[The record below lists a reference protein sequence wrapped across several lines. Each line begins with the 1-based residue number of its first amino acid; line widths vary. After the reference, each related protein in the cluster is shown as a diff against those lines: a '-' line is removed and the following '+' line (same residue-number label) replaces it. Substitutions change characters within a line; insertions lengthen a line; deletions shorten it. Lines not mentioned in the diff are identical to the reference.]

1 MTRHILLADD
11 DQDDCFLF
19 EDVLKELSL
28 SLPTQ
33 LTVANDGL
41 QLMHILEKNYTAL
54 PDLVMLDL
62 NMPLKNG
69 FECLKEIKQDQR
81 LRHLPVYIFS
91 TSAQREAVDFVYDG
105 GANLYIRKPETFQKL
120 KDVIQKVLLINEE
133 KSFSQPP
140 REKFLWDI

>member
-28 SLPTQ
+28 PTQ

-41 QLMHILEKNYTAL
+41 QLMQILEKSYTTL
-54 PDLVMLDL
+54 PDLIMLDL

-69 FECLKEIKQDQR
+69 FECLKEIKQHQR

-91 TSAQREAVDFVYDG
+91 TSAQRETVDVVYND

-120 KDVIQKVLLINEE
+120 KDVIQRVLLITDE